1 MTLPVEYL
9 GVVLGDLASSRR
21 AQVKEVGGEQEVGR
35 VISALAPLACL
46 MVSEALE
53 KVTLHSLNTASS
65 LLPTQGYSTVLRTLT
80 SGTGSFTSSFS
91 HYEPLSQDLQ
101 NKVLKQSRGYL

>member
-1 MTLPVEYL
+1 MEYL

-46 MVSEALE
+46 MVSEASENVNTSQLE
-53 KVTLHSLNTASS
+53 HC
-65 LLPTQGYSTVLRTLT
+65 
-80 SGTGSFTSSFS
+80 
-91 HYEPLSQDLQ
+91 
-101 NKVLKQSRGYL
+101 